1 MHQSLKGVAGDI
13 IILEEAAYCDP
24 GLISEVVV
32 PLLSMSNS
40 VLLCISTL
48 LESGNH
54 YSKMFDLTDS
64 LGRKLFESISIT
76 LVCEDCLK
84 TDHPEKCAQS

>member
-1 MHQSLKGVAGDI
+1 MSPCVANVPSVPLLALPCDLYQSLKGVAGDV

-48 LESGNH
+48 LESGVCH
-54 YSKMFDLTDS
+54 TPS
-64 LGRKLFESISIT
+64 LK
-76 LVCEDCLK
+76 
-84 TDHPEKCAQS
+84 